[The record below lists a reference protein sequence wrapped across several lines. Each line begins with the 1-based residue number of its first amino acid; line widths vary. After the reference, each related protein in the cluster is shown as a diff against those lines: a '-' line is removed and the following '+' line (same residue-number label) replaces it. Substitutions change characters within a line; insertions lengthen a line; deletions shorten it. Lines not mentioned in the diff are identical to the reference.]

1 MTAIAVASSLAM
13 ESSHSQQADVAENT
27 ELVVFQAK
35 ECYVYLIPPR
45 KSTASYRADE
55 WNINKW
61 DWEGSL
67 KVVSKGEECTIRL
80 EDNTSGELYAQAP
93 VRGDQPL
100 PVEAVIDSSRFFV
113 LRVED
118 TSGPQAR
125 HAFIGIGFR
134 ERVPAYDF
142 QAAIHDH
149 LKYVMKKRQAEELV
163 QEYESKPSVDYSLK
177 DGETLRLNLKQ
188 SKSTSPGS
196 AVKSKFFAEN
206 GDSLPGSMA
215 LSGAV
220 TTSSPVPFLA
230 PPPSPTF
237 PVALLRGASNKFSYR
252 EPEPISP
259 MHSSKSQDDVE
270 DDFGDFQAAG

>member
-1 MTAIAVASSLAM
+1 MALP
-13 ESSHSQQADVAENT
+13 HSQPEDVTENAEIV
-27 ELVVFQAK
+27 LFHVK

-67 KVVSKGEECTIRL
+67 KVVSKGEDCTIRL

-100 PVEAVIDSSRFFV
+100 PIEAVIDSSRFFV

-118 TSGPQAR
+118 SGPQAR

-134 ERVPAYDF
+134 ERIPAYDF
-142 QAAIHDH
+142 QAALHDH
-149 LKYVMKKRQAEELV
+149 VKYVIKKKQAEELV

-177 DGETLRLNLKQ
+177 DGETLRLNLKS
-188 SKSTSPGS
+188 SKSTPPESV
-196 AVKSKFFAEN
+196 VKSKFFDESR
-206 GDSLPGSMA
+206 DSSQGSMA
-215 LSGAV
+215 SGVPA
-220 TTSSPVPFLA
+220 SSPVPFLA
-230 PPPSPTF
+230 PPPNPAF
-237 PVALLRGASNKFSYR
+237 PIALLRAASNKLKDTQTVPVSSTY
-252 EPEPISP
+252 
-259 MHSSKSQDDVE
+259 SSKRQDDLD
-270 DDFGDFQAAG
+270 DDFGDFQTAG

>member
-1 MTAIAVASSLAM
+1 MADADDSPLAM
-13 ESSHSQQADVAENT
+13 APPHSQDDVAENA
-27 ELVVFQAK
+27 ELVLFQVK

-67 KVVSKGEECTIRL
+67 KVVSKGEDCTIRL

-93 VRGDQPL
+93 VRGEQPL
-100 PVEAVIDSSRFFV
+100 PIEAVIDSSRFFV

-134 ERVPAYDF
+134 ERTPAYDF
-142 QAAIHDH
+142 QAALHDH
-149 LKYVMKKRQAEELV
+149 VKYVLKKKQAEELV

-177 DGETLRLNLKQ
+177 DGETLRLNLKPSRSTPTPLQ
-188 SKSTSPGS
+188 SAPSS
-196 AVKSKFFAEN
+196 FFLN
-206 GDSLPGSMA
+206 QKQDSSQGSMA
-215 LSGAV
+215 AGVVA
-220 TTSSPVPFLA
+220 SSPVPFLA
-230 PPPSPTF
+230 PPPNPAF
-237 PVALLRGASNKFSYR
+237 PIALVRAASNKLEDRGTESLSS
-252 EPEPISP
+252 I
-259 MHSSKSQDDVE
+259 HSSETQDNVD

>member
-1 MTAIAVASSLAM
+1 MASRPS
-13 ESSHSQQADVAENT
+13 EEDIENA
-27 ELVVFQAK
+27 ELVLFQVK

-67 KVVSKGEECTIRL
+67 KVVSRGIDCTIRL

-100 PVEAVIDSSRFFV
+100 PIEAVIDSSRFFV

-134 ERVPAYDF
+134 ERLPAYDF
-142 QAAIHDH
+142 QAALHDH
-149 LKYVMKKRQAEELV
+149 VKYVMKKKQAEELV
-163 QEYESKPSVDYSLK
+163 QEYEAKPSVDYSLK
-177 DGETLRLNLKQ
+177 DGETIRLTFKS
-188 SKSTSPGS
+188 SKSMPSEKAS
-196 AVKSKFFAEN
+196 RSKFFDQDQ
-206 GDSLPGSMA
+206 DSSQKSA
-215 LSGAV
+215 ASGV
-220 TTSSPVPFLA
+220 VPSSPVPFIA
-230 PPPSPTF
+230 PPPNPAFPIALVRAASHKLKDAESEVCDSMSSPKAQE
-237 PVALLRGASNKFSYR
+237 VL
-252 EPEPISP
+252 
-259 MHSSKSQDDVE
+259 D
-270 DDFGDFQAAG
+270 DDFGDFQTAG